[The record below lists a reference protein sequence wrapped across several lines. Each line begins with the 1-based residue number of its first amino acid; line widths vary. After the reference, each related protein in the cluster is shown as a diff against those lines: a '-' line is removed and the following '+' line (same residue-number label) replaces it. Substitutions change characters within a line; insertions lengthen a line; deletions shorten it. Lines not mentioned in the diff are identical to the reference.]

1 MQHTN
6 SLLIM
11 KPTMVI
17 KDLAVVLPVVRVAS
31 VIVEPELV
39 GGAPLTIPIE
49 GSSVPGCSCANCPA
63 VSYAH
68 QLELRYTHDQRTILA
83 LRAGAETA
91 ARGRA
96 TLLRL
101 ARRH

>member
-1 MQHTN
+1 MRDTN
-6 SLLIM
+6 ALLIVE
-11 KPTMVI
+11 PRALI
-17 KDLAVVLPVVRVAS
+17 KDLAVVLPLVRVTS

-39 GGAPLTIPIE
+39 GGAPLSIPIE

-63 VSYAH
+63 VAYAH
-68 QLELRYTHDQRTILA
+68 HLELRYTQDQRTILA

-91 ARGRA
+91 LRGRA
-96 TLLRL
+96 TLVRL